1 MASVYVDVPGIGT
14 VEAKN
19 AASEATLQAI
29 LKVMTSVQKNT
40 AGKGAGGGGAGGSDG
55 GGGGKSVNALNAA
68 AHNAGVGFK
77 KLTGTLKTVAGVVV
91 GFGEATTGVIQSFAN
106 VGDSVENAASVFKSI
121 PLVGTMFS
129 AVATA
134 ATKVTDS
141 FQAATASGATFGGS
155 IQQFAGSA
163 SAAGLTMDK
172 FAQLISKNGEALRLL
187 GGDTATGAKRF
198 AAISKTLRTSSNEL
212 YNLGY
217 STEDVNQGMANYTK
231 YLGST
236 GKLGNQT
243 NAQLASGAKN
253 YLKEMDLLAKVTGE
267 SRKDQEDARA
277 KLLNDAQFQGKVA
290 NMGAKAGEAF
300 ANTVNMLPPGLRD
313 VAKDIM
319 VTGTATTEESQ
330 KFMSMMPKSAALMQK
345 YAAITD
351 AGGTITAEMQNE
363 LNNMLAAEGKSA
375 KQQYASIGKYN
386 KDMAGV
392 YMNTVQASN
401 IQNDA
406 MKNGTKEQKAA
417 AEKQAT
423 LAAAME
429 KNKQAL
435 AELSNTFQMALA
447 NSGILDLMMKAFQ
460 FLANITQ
467 TYLIPAFNILA
478 NIVTGIGGFLLENL
492 KPVFEWLTGFIKD
505 TLYPAFL
512 TLAGFIVADIV
523 PIFESM
529 GSIIK
534 EYIWPALTLLGG
546 AVYDYVIAPFM
557 TLAGFVWDN
566 LTPVLMALGALLL
579 GIHGS
584 YLIQQGLELAKN
596 AALLVGTAAQWIV
609 NGGLFAAAGALMA
622 FVAPILA
629 VVIPLVALVALFKA
643 LYDSGWT
650 FGNAIDAV
658 KDNLSRFWLT
668 LVDAVNGLLSII
680 PNALGGISEEEA
692 LRRKKANDDERER
705 LDAARDARDAER
717 AKIAHERD
725 SDTKQQKRN
734 DASAKID
741 QKIMGLKTSHA
752 TGLADANKKELD
764 ARAAKTDMN
773 TTDSVALLGQELKSQ
788 KSGIL
793 PKAEAAKKEIEQKGV
808 AKQADDAKT
817 KADAEAKVKAE
828 QEAKSVASPAKTQE
842 SAESLL
848 ASLNTKMEQLLAV
861 GRGQL
866 EVNRSQL
873 SAAHAMSGDLHKM
886 A

>member
-1 MASVYVDVPGIGT
+1 MASVYVDIPGIGT

-29 LKVMTSVQKNT
+29 LKTMKGVQQNT
-40 AGKGAGGGGAGGSDG
+40 AGMGGSAGSGAGSGGGSS
-55 GGGGKSVNALNAA
+55 GGKGVNALNAA

-91 GFGEATTGVIQSFAN
+91 GFGEATTSVIQSFAN

-163 SAAGLTMDK
+163 SAAGMTMDK

-243 NAQLASGAKN
+243 NAQLAAGTKT

-290 NMGAKAGEAF
+290 NMSADAGKAF

-401 IQNDA
+401 IQTDA

-435 AELSNTFQMALA
+435 SELSNTFQLALA
-447 NSGILDLMMKAFQ
+447 NSGILNLMMDAFK
-460 FLANITQ
+460 FLAGITQ
-467 TYLIPAFNILA
+467 TYLIPAFNIMA
-478 NIVTGIGGFLLENL
+478 AIVTGVGGFLLETL
-492 KPVFEWLTGFIKD
+492 KPVFEWLTGVIRD

-512 TLAGFIVADIV
+512 KLAGFIMVDIV
-523 PIFESM
+523 PIFETV
-529 GSIIK
+529 GSILK
-534 EYIWPALTLLGG
+534 EYVWPALVLLGG
-546 AVYDYVIAPFM
+546 AVYDYVISPFM
-557 TLAGFVWDN
+557 SLAGFIWDN
-566 LTPVLMALGALLL
+566 LTPIMLGLGTALGIYAGVMLV
-579 GIHGS
+579 
-584 YLIQQGLELAKN
+584 KN
-596 AALLVGTAAQWIV
+596 AADIAATAVTIAKTVAMLALLG
-609 NGGLFAAAGALMA
+609 
-622 FVAPILA
+622 
-629 VVIPLVALVALFKA
+629 PLALVALGFAALASPIGLIVAGISLLVYGFKK
-643 LYDSGWT
+643 LYDNGWS
-650 FGNAIDAV
+650 FSSA
-658 KDNLSRFWLT
+658 
-668 LVDAVNGLLSII
+668 
-680 PNALGGISEEEA
+680 
-692 LRRKKANDDERER
+692 
-705 LDAARDARDAER
+705 LDAIVDNFLNLANKLSFGKYGIDDAELKAR
-717 AKIAHERD
+717 ADKRKLERDQIAHERS
-725 SDTKQQKRN
+725 SDTKQQKRD
-734 DASAKID
+734 DASHKID
-741 QKIMGLKTSHA
+741 QKILGLKNSHA
-752 TGLADANKKELD
+752 DGLASANKKEQD
-764 ARAAKTDMN
+764 ARDAKTDMN

-793 PKAEAAKKEIEQKGV
+793 PTAEAAKKEIEQKGV
-808 AKQADDAKT
+808 AKQADDAKSKT
-817 KADAEAKVKAE
+817 DAEAKVKAE
-828 QEAKSVASPAKTQE
+828 QEAKAAATPGKTQE

-848 ASLNTKMEQLLAV
+848 ASLNTKMEQLIAV

>member
-1 MASVYVDVPGIGT
+1 MASVYVDIPGIGT

-29 LKVMTSVQKNT
+29 LKAMKGVQQNTS
-40 AGKGAGGGGAGGSDG
+40 GKGGGTDAGGAGGT
-55 GGGGKSVNALNAA
+55 GGGGKGVNALNAA

-163 SAAGLTMDK
+163 SAAGMTMDK

-243 NAQLASGAKN
+243 NAQLAAGTKT

-290 NMGAKAGEAF
+290 NMSADAGKAF

-330 KFMSMMPKSAALMQK
+330 KFMAMMPKSAALMQK

-401 IQNDA
+401 IQTDT
-406 MKNGTKEQKAA
+406 MKNATKEQKAA

-435 AELSNTFQMALA
+435 SELSNTFQLALA
-447 NSGILDLMMKAFQ
+447 NSGILNLMMDAFK
-460 FLANITQ
+460 FLAGITQ
-467 TYLIPAFNILA
+467 TYLIPAFNIMA
-478 NIVTGIGGFLLENL
+478 AIVTNVGGFLLETL
-492 KPVFEWLTGFIKD
+492 KPVFEWLTGVIRD

-512 TLAGFIVADIV
+512 KLAGFIMVDIV
-523 PIFESM
+523 PIFETV
-529 GSIIK
+529 GSILK
-534 EYIWPALTLLGG
+534 EYVWPALVLLGG
-546 AVYDYVIAPFM
+546 AVYDYVISPFM
-557 TLAGFVWDN
+557 SLAGFVWDN
-566 LTPVLMALGALLL
+566 LTPILLGLGTALGIYAGVMLV
-579 GIHGS
+579 
-584 YLIQQGLELAKN
+584 KN
-596 AALLVGTAAQWIV
+596 AADIAATAVTIAKTVAMLALLG
-609 NGGLFAAAGALMA
+609 
-622 FVAPILA
+622 
-629 VVIPLVALVALFKA
+629 PLALVALGFAALSSPIGLIVVGIGLLVYGFKK

-650 FGNAIDAV
+650 FGTAIDAL
-658 KDNLSRFWLT
+658 KDNLKGFFLT
-668 LVDAVNGLLSII
+668 LTDGFLWLLDKLTFGDANKKIKEAMAASEAEHKLL
-680 PNALGGISEEEA
+680 EDKE
-692 LRRKKANDDERER
+692 K
-705 LDAARDARDAER
+705 ARDAER
-717 AKIAHERD
+717 AKIAHERS
-725 SDTKQQKRN
+725 SDTKQQKR
-734 DASAKID
+734 DEASHKID
-741 QKIMGLKTSHA
+741 QKILGLKNSHA
-752 TGLADANKKELD
+752 DGLASANKKEQD
-764 ARAAKTDMN
+764 ARDAKTDMN

-788 KSGIL
+788 KSSIL
-793 PKAEAAKKEIEQKGV
+793 PTAEAAKKEIEQKGA
-808 AKQADDAKT
+808 AKQADEAKSKTDA
-817 KADAEAKVKAE
+817 AAKVKAE
-828 QEAKSVASPAKTQE
+828 EDAKAASTPVKTQE

-848 ASLNTKMEQLLAV
+848 ANLNTKMDQLVKYMAQTTTNTYQQV
-861 GRGQL
+861 Q
-866 EVNRSQL
+866 
-873 SAAHAMSGDLHKM
+873 ATHALSGDVHK
-886 A
+886 AA

>member
-29 LKVMTSVQKNT
+29 LKAIKKQPL
-40 AGKGAGGGGAGGSDG
+40 GPPGEPGPGSP
-55 GGGGKSVNALNAA
+55 GGGGKSVNALYAA
-68 AHNAGVGFK
+68 AHNAGAGFK
-77 KLTGTLKTVAGVVV
+77 KLSGTVKSVTGVFVGV
-91 GFGEATTGVIQSFAN
+91 GEAATKTIEKFAL
-106 VGDSVENAASVFKSI
+106 VGDSVENAADVFSGI
-121 PLVGTMFS
+121 PLVGTVFK
-129 AVATA
+129 AVATSA
-134 ATKVTDS
+134 AKVTDS

-163 SAAGLTMDK
+163 SAAGMTMDK

-231 YLGST
+231 YLGQT

-330 KFMSMMPKSAALMQK
+330 KFMAMMPKSAALMQK

-363 LNNMLAAEGKSA
+363 LNNMLAAEGESA
-375 KQQYASIGKYN
+375 KKQYATIGKYN

-406 MKNGTKEQKAA
+406 MKNATKEQKEA

-435 AELSNTFQMALA
+435 SELSNTFQMALA
-447 NSGILDLMMKAFQ
+447 NSGILDLMMNAFQ
-460 FLANITQ
+460 FLANLTQ
-467 TYLIPAFNILA
+467 TYLIPAFNIMA
-478 NIVTGIGGFLLENL
+478 AIVTSVGGFLLENL
-492 KPVFEWLTGFIKD
+492 KPVFEWLTGFIRE

-512 TLAGFIVADIV
+512 KLAGFIVVDV
-523 PIFESM
+523 LPILKSL

-534 EYIWPALTLLGG
+534 EYIWPTLKFLGG
-546 AVYDYVIAPFM
+546 VIYDYVISPFM
-557 TLAGFVWDN
+557 RLAGTIYNN
-566 LTPVLMALGALLL
+566 LTPILL
-579 GIHGS
+579 G
-584 YLIQQGLELAKN
+584 L
-596 AALLVGTAAQWIV
+596 GTAL
-609 NGGLFAAAGALMA
+609 GLFAGYIVATNLANIANIAVTVAKTLAMLALLGPLA
-622 FVAPILA
+622 LVTLGFLALSSPIGLI
-629 VVIPLVALVALFKA
+629 VLGVVALIAGFKA
-643 LYDSGWT
+643 LYDNGWT
-650 FGNAIDAV
+650 LGSAFDAV
-658 KDNLSRFWLT
+658 KDNLKRF
-668 LVDAVNGLLSII
+668 GLSITEVVDDI
-680 PNALGGISEEEA
+680 LAWLGPTFGGISEEEKKKRDDA
-692 LRRKKANDDERER
+692 RKVERDILDDRRT
-705 LDAARDARDAER
+705 ARDAER
-717 AKIAHERD
+717 DKIATERD
-725 SDTKQQKRN
+725 RDTKQKKR
-734 DASAKID
+734 DEESSKID
-741 QKIMGLKTSHA
+741 QKIMGLKKGSA
-752 TGLADANKKELD
+752 EGLADANRKEKEALEE
-764 ARAAKTDMN
+764 RTNLN
-773 TTDSVALLGQELKSQ
+773 TADSIALLGQELKSQ
-788 KSGIL
+788 KSAIL
-793 PKAEAAKKEIEQKGV
+793 PPAEAAKKEIEQKGM
-808 AKQADDAKT
+808 AKQADEATT
-817 KADAEAKVKAE
+817 KEEAKKKAQAD
-828 QEAKSVASPAKTQE
+828 QEAKSDASPVKTQE

-848 ASLNTKMEQLLAV
+848 ASLNTKIDQLIAV
-861 GRGQL
+861 GKFQIAINER
-866 EVNRSQL
+866 QL
-873 SAAHAMSGDLHKM
+873 SASQAMSGDLHKM